1 MPTIHYLNVKN
12 GDCSIIQHNSGR
24 VSVIDVN
31 NAKPYEKFDTDT
43 GTFAFSGE
51 NQKEFPVNPI
61 AYMHARSINS
71 VFRFILTHPD
81 MDHMDGISDFFNHFS
96 PGNFWDTN
104 NTKPEPDFSSGHFN
118 EIDWDFYKSL
128 RDDNYG
134 SPKRLTLLNGS
145 TGAFFNRSS
154 EGGSGGDGIAILAP
168 TQQLVDYANENETW
182 NDISYV
188 LLYRTANRKI
198 LFGGDADN
206 ETWNWLMANHEDD
219 ISNVDLLIAPHH
231 GRKSSC
237 SYEFLEM
244 VNPTLTFFGNADKA
258 SHLAHDMFNN
268 LGLRRITNNQGNCL
282 IADIDK
288 NGIHIYVTHE
298 DFARERNPETQHN
311 NSLKA
316 YYLETI

>member
-1 MPTIHYLNVKN
+1 MSTIHYLNVKN

-31 NAKPYEKFDTDT
+31 NAKPYDKFDTDT
-43 GTFAFSGE
+43 GTFGFSGR

-61 AYMHARSINS
+61 AYMIARKINS

-81 MDHMDGISDFFNHFS
+81 MDHMDGIGDFFNYFS
-96 PGNFWDTN
+96 PVNFWDTN
-104 NTKPEPDFSSGHFN
+104 NTKPDPDFSSGHFN

-128 RDDNYG
+128 RDHNF
-134 SPKRLTLLNGS
+134 SAPKRLTLLNGS
-145 TGAFFNRSS
+145 KGAFFNRNA
-154 EGGSGGDGIAILAP
+154 EGGGGGDGITILAP
-168 TQQLVDYANENETW
+168 TQNLVNYANNNEFW

-188 LLYRTANRKI
+188 LLYRTAERKI
-198 LFGGDADN
+198 LFGGDADS
-206 ETWNWLMANHEDD
+206 ETWKWLMANHQND

-237 SYEFLEM
+237 SYEFLKI
-244 VNPTLTFFGNADKA
+244 VNPTMTFFGNTDKA

-282 IADIDK
+282 IADINK
-288 NGIHIYVTHE
+288 EGIHIYVTHE
-298 DFARERNPETQHN
+298 DFARGCNPDTFHNER
-311 NSLKA
+311 LKA